1 MIKRLILRRWALLM
15 AALHEW
21 RMKRHDTLM
30 ERWLDRA
37 RRWRR

>member
-1 MIKRLILRRWALLM
+1 MIKRLLLRRWALLM
-15 AALHEW
+15 AKFHEL
-21 RMKRHDTLM
+21 RMKRHETLW